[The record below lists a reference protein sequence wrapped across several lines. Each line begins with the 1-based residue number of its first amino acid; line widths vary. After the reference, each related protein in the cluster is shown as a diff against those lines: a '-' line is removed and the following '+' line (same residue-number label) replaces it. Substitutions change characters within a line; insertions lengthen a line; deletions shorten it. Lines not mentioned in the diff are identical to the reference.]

1 MYDNSPNGTI
11 NSMVSDCY
19 SFYDANEKYLLLL
32 AQQSADEGTNK
43 IVVSRP
49 DSGDAK
55 EQVLWL
61 CKFAHKHGLS
71 RTETILKKEW
81 RFGTTYKF
89 IEGDGMTWNSMR
101 EINEELM
108 LHGFVPWAWGVPYG
122 QGGGKRNDIKRDNLS
137 AKYALC
143 AVGKE
148 DRPVCKFSETLEK
161 TTLPGPFK
169 LLRSKEALENK
180 KTIAFSSEDGENYM
194 VPYFNGVDIWEPFK
208 EGFGNSFQ
216 VIKERIRTQML
227 TMPKSLTTD
236 DNHNYPAT
244 DKVRDVRI
252 ALLKEYAP
260 KKLAQNY

>member
-1 MYDNSPNGTI
+1 M
-11 NSMVSDCY
+11 
-19 SFYDANEKYLLLL
+19 
-32 AQQSADEGTNK
+32 
-43 IVVSRP
+43 
-49 DSGDAK
+49 
-55 EQVLWL
+55 LWL